1 MLNVSSYDAQSFG
14 AFLTTPQE
22 FVIDLSN
29 CNLIECIEKFVEI
42 RSVRH
47 PKTRRNYTTLLS
59 YLYKIQFRFHTIL
72 QPIQI
77 TDVFWEHFIAFLLSS
92 GTINISSAKTL
103 CSQLRSALTW
113 SNRHNANVSPTFDLV
128 EIGSYKS
135 EQISLT
141 PDEISHI
148 YHFDLSS
155 IKTEKIRN
163 VKIPIYSESKTKRGS
178 KRLRIT
184 GYKTLKEK
192 YYVGIRKDRLEKLE
206 RTKDALVLS
215 CNLGCRHSDLVR
227 ISKENFE
234 RNKFKILQQK
244 TGTYAYGDI
253 DKFAI
258 DSVATYNILE
268 KYNYEFPFKSDI
280 SVYNK
285 NIHEL
290 LKLIGEE
297 FNEEVV
303 LENKVNGEIKEKRV
317 PKWRMIASHTGR
329 RTFVTH
335 NVLKGLNIVE
345 IKKASGH
352 KSLRSFEGYICEQNL
367 K

>member
-1 MLNVSSYDAQSFG
+1 MLNVSAYDAQSFG

-22 FVIDLSN
+22 FIIDLSKS
-29 CNLIECIEKFVEI
+29 NLIECVEKFIEI

-47 PKTRRNYTTLLS
+47 PGTKRNYTTLLS

-92 GTINISSAKTL
+92 GTIQLSSVSTL

-113 SNRHNANVSPTFDLV
+113 ANRHNANVSPTFDLV

-148 YHFDLSS
+148 YHFDLSC
-155 IKTEKIRN
+155 
-163 VKIPIYSESKTKRGS
+163 VK
-178 KRLRIT
+178 
-184 GYKTLKEK
+184 
-192 YYVGIRKDRLEKLE
+192 RKDRRLKLE
-206 RTKDALVLS
+206 QTRDALVLS
-215 CNLGCRHSDLVR
+215 CNLGCRHSDIVR
-227 ISKENFE
+227 ITKENFE
-234 RNKFKILQQK
+234 RNKFKILQKK

-258 DSVATYNILE
+258 DRVATYKILE

-297 FNEEVV
+297 FNEDVV
-303 LENKVNGEIKEKRV
+303 LENKVNGEIKEKRI
-317 PKWRMIASHTGR
+317 PKWKMIASHTGR
-329 RTFVTH
+329 RTFVTN
-335 NVLKGLNIVE
+335 NVLKGINIVD

-352 KSLRSFEGYICEQNL
+352 KSLRSFEGYICDGGS
-367 K
+367 KF